1 MRLEKSFFE
10 DETHRVAQSLIGKML
25 VRYVCF
31 FGNYYRL
38 SGIITE
44 TEAYGYKDDP
54 ASHAFKGKTARNQAM
69 FGQVGIAYVYFIYGN
84 HYCLNVVAKCR
95 NEPAGAVLI
104 RSVEPIEGIGLMKI
118 FRRTN
123 NVLDLTTGPGR
134 LTQALRITKKHN
146 TLDLV
151 DNKNNKF
158 LYIEENASP
167 NKKCKFTVN
176 RTARIGISIAMEREW
191 RYMMMVRTSLK
202 SPFIPSSF
210 LSRRS

>member
-10 DETHRVAQSLIGKML
+10 DETHRVAQSLIGKIL

-158 LYIEENASP
+158 LYIEENASQ
-167 NKKCKFTVN
+167 NKKYKFTVN

>member
-167 NKKCKFTVN
+167 NKKYKFTVN

>member
-1 MRLEKSFFE
+1 F
-10 DETHRVAQSLIGKML
+10 GKML

-38 SGIITE
+38 SGILTE

-54 ASHAFKGKTARNQAM
+54 ASQALTGTTARNQAM
-69 FGQVGIAYVYFIYGN
+69 FGQAGIAYVYIIYGT
-84 HYCLNVVAKCR
+84 HYCLKVLAKR
-95 NEPAGAVLI
+95 RKEPNGTVPI

-158 LYIEENASP
+158 
-167 NKKCKFTVN
+167 
-176 RTARIGISIAMEREW
+176 
-191 RYMMMVRTSLK
+191 
-202 SPFIPSSF
+202 
-210 LSRRS
+210 

>member
-31 FGNYYRL
+31 FGNCYRL

-123 NVLDLTTGPGR
+123 NVLNLTTGPGR

-158 LYIEENASP
+158 LFIEENASS
-167 NKKCKFTVN
+167 NKKYKFTVN
-176 RTARIGISIAMEREW
+176 RTARVGISIGKEREW
-191 RYMMMVRTSLK
+191 RYMMMVRTTLK

>member
-1 MRLEKSFFE
+1 
-10 DETHRVAQSLIGKML
+10 ML

-167 NKKCKFTVN
+167 NKKHKFTVN

-210 LSRRS
+210 ISRRS